1 MTIELRPIADE
12 DIEAYFRLMNDE
24 SVAIMAG
31 TVPHPVTLEWARDRI
46 VTRRKQEE
54 EGRLAQRGLYRDG
67 VLVGDV
73 AYFFRDGDIE
83 IGYAIGKA
91 HRGQGLATIA
101 ARLGVELVRDHGLVG
116 PIHAGYAQD
125 NPASGRVL
133 EKAGF
138 IHTGDG
144 MGTSL
149 GRGGDMP
156 LFKTVYRDDVRLR
169 PHKAEDFAV
178 LYDFV
183 DDEAL
188 YLAGGG
194 VRDDSADAM
203 QARIEDDVAKGALFS
218 VIQYEGAI
226 AGYVAAFRREDKWEV
241 SYWLGPDYRGKGLAE
256 RALSAW
262 LMDAPIFKGGLYARV
277 AKDHLASIRVL
288 EKCEFE
294 RVGEDSYHSPYRDT
308 EVEEW
313 IYQSTYDRSNQL

>member
-12 DIEAYFRLMNDE
+12 DIEAYFHLMNDE

-31 TVPHPVTLEWARDRI
+31 TVPHPVTLEWARERI

-54 EGRLAQRGLYRDG
+54 EGALAQRGLFRDG
-67 VLVGDV
+67 ELVGDV
-73 AYFFRDGDIE
+73 SYFFRDGDIE

-133 EKAGF
+133 EKVGF
-138 IHTGDG
+138 IHTGEG
-144 MGTSL
+144 MGTSM

-156 LFKTVYRDDVRLR
+156 LYKTIYRDDIRLR
-169 PHKAEDFAV
+169 PHKAEDFEI
-178 LYDFV
+178 LHGFV
-183 DDEAL
+183 DDDAL
-188 YLAGGG
+188 YQAGGG
-194 VRDDSADAM
+194 ARDESAGAM
-203 QARIEDDVAKGALFS
+203 QKRIEGYIDKGALFN
-218 VIQYEGAI
+218 VIQYEGAV
-226 AGYVAAFRREDKWEV
+226 AGYLGAYARDGKWEV
-241 SYWLGPDYRGKGLAE
+241 SYWLGPDFRGKGLAE

-262 LMDAPIFKGGLYARV
+262 LMDAPPFEGGLYARV
-277 AKDHLASIRVL
+277 AKDHAASVRVL

-294 RVGEDSYHSPYRDT
+294 RMGEDTYHSPHRGED
-308 EVEEW
+308 VGEW
-313 IYQSTYDRSNQL
+313 IYRSTHDR